1 MLHPLHGR
9 MALLNE
15 YLVPWGGCQWNIM
28 IVTQGFLSTVESD
41 SWPTYSTNWYC
52 RAMCL
57 GKDQINFS
65 EKKIGWAKTFKG
77 I

>member
-1 MLHPLHGR
+1 
-9 MALLNE
+9 
-15 YLVPWGGCQWNIM
+15 M

-52 RAMCL
+52 RAAGL
-57 GKDQINFS
+57 GEDQIDFS
-65 EKKIGWAKTFKG
+65 EKNIEWTKTFKG